1 MARRPLSR
9 ASRRTCGSSACRNG
23 RVRCRVS
30 RAASGEHW
38 RARARAHAKVAVVRS
53 LNTRRVWCSVVI
65 GRARTKGLPKRAVV
79 FCDPKAV
86 IVANTCAHARE

>member
-1 MARRPLSR
+1 M
-9 ASRRTCGSSACRNG
+9 
-23 RVRCRVS
+23 
-30 RAASGEHW
+30 
-38 RARARAHAKVAVVRS
+38 RS